1 MAIKVKEIKEDAIID
16 IKVNKAYYLMLK
28 AALFF
33 LFENTGM
40 TDVQREASL
49 KNVAEKDYTELNDYE
64 RTFQT
69 VTRIIGEIEKTAK
82 DNGLYEEKEILEATD
97 EGYVP
102 PTQD

>member
-1 MAIKVKEIKEDAIID
+1 MKQDVIID

-28 AALFF
+28 AALFY
-33 LFENTGM
+33 LFQNTGM
-40 TDVQREASL
+40 TDEQREASL
-49 KNVAEKDYTELNDYE
+49 KNVAEKDYLELNDYE

-69 VTRIIGEIEKTAK
+69 ITRIIGEIEKTAK
-82 DNGLYEEKEILEATD
+82 DNDLYEEKEILEAAD